1 MCYNVSF
8 IIFYNRYYIITI
20 DCGFEMIVDIVH
32 RTAVCGLV
40 GITIYGLFLISRGAM
55 SMEKARREAVRLR
68 KAENTDKVF
77 IMLHVIVVHY
87 ISYRLSQWSKHQRT
101 DETSVNITIVYKK

>member
-1 MCYNVSF
+1 M
-8 IIFYNRYYIITI
+8 ITI

-40 GITIYGLFLISRGAM
+40 GITIYGLFLISRGAV
-55 SMEKARREAVRLR
+55 SMEKARREAVHLR
-68 KAENTDKVF
+68 KAENTGKVL
-77 IMLHVIVVHY
+77 IILYVIIVHY
-87 ISYRLSQWSKHQRT
+87 ISYRLSQWSRHQLT